1 MRSRTLSAVM
11 LALLPFFFTQG
22 AHASA
27 PYPSQP
33 IRLVVPFPAGGPTDI
48 VARPFAKALSE
59 VLDQQVVVD
68 NRGGAGGNI
77 GAANVAKAPA
87 DGYTLLIGTVGT
99 HAINQSLYSKLPFD
113 PVEDFT
119 PIGLLAAA
127 PVALFVNPSVPVTT
141 VEEFI
146 ALARKEPGRLTYG
159 SAGSGSPGHLS
170 GAIFADMAG
179 VELLHVPYKGSA
191 PAIVDLNGGQIAA
204 MFDPV
209 QSPLPHLRAGT
220 LRPLG
225 ISGTQRS
232 PVLPDVPTIA
242 EAGVPGY
249 QTSAWWAL
257 FAPAG
262 LPAEV
267 QQKLETAT
275 ASIMQT
281 AEMREHLSV
290 LGLEA
295 IGSDGRTLKRFIASE
310 VPKWQRA
317 VQASGASVD

>member
-11 LALLPFFFTQG
+11 LTLLPFFFHQG
-22 AHASA
+22 AHAST

-48 VARPFAKALSE
+48 VARPLAKALSD
-59 VLDQQVVVD
+59 VLNQQVVVD

-77 GAANVAKAPA
+77 GAAIVAKAPS

-113 PVEDFT
+113 PVDDFT
-119 PIGLLAAA
+119 SISLLAAA
-127 PVALFVNPSVPVTT
+127 PVALFVNPAVPATT

-159 SAGSGSPGHLS
+159 SAGPGSPGHLS

-179 VELLHVPYKGSA
+179 IQLMHVPYKGSA
-191 PAIVDLNGGQIAA
+191 PAIVDLQGGQIAA

-225 ISGTQRS
+225 ISGSQRS

-262 LPAEV
+262 LPDEI
-267 QQKLETAT
+267 QQKLEAAT
-275 ASIMQT
+275 ASVMQT
-281 AEMREHLSV
+281 TDMRAHLSV

-295 IGSDGRTLKRFIASE
+295 IGSDGPALKRFIDSE

-317 VQASGASVD
+317 VQTSGASVD